1 MFLNSK
7 NKDKEK
13 DIEDYIKDLIEN
25 IDNYKNNKYDLLIP
39 YNILNI
45 FFPENSENIFD
56 IFKFN
61 FLKYYFCKKNIQRLL
76 CQ

>member
-25 IDNYKNNKYDLLIP
+25 IDNNNNDFEYMLIKKCKLEIGICKGKKLYDKREDEKEKCRYMYCYNFKKLI
-39 YNILNI
+39 
-45 FFPENSENIFD
+45 
-56 IFKFN
+56 
-61 FLKYYFCKKNIQRLL
+61 
-76 CQ
+76 